1 MFILLL
7 FLKVFYCIPVF
18 LQILHHV
25 FEYSDHCIN
34 NKIILINSTVLQYDT
49 TTGGCTVIQY
59 KK

>member
-7 FLKVFYCIPVF
+7 FPKVFYCITVF

-25 FEYSDHCIN
+25 FIYLNII
-34 NKIILINSTVLQYDT
+34 NKIIRINSTVLQYDT